1 MSLYPRHIFLPDPAN
16 SRRGDPRYYEPTMV
30 HELAHQWFGDDV
42 MPARWSD
49 VWLNEGHAT
58 WYEWEYAQ
66 ERGDPAFY
74 LEGGSFESQMRASY
88 AKGDQLRAQFGPV
101 AAPVHGADDVFDL
114 FSTNVY
120 DGGALVLYA
129 LRQVVGDAAFRTLER
144 EWPQRFGGGPASTA
158 DFIAFASQ
166 VAGQD
171 LTKLLTD
178 WLYGTKTPPM
188 PGHPDWTVDP
198 VGAAPAASFA
208 AGPLLR

>member
-1 MSLYPRHIFLPDPAN
+1 M
-16 SRRGDPRYYEPTMV
+16 
-30 HELAHQWFGDDV
+30 WFGDSV
-42 MPARWSD
+42 SPYEWSD
-49 VWLNEGHAT
+49 LWLNEGHAS
-58 WYEWEYAQ
+58 WYEFTYAA
-66 ERGDPAFY
+66 EKGFLADDTVGYPDEIGYAD
-74 LEGGSFESQMRASY
+74 LESLMRAVY
-88 AKGDQLRAQFGPV
+88 AHGDQWRHDFGPV
-101 AAPVHGADDVFDL
+101 ALPNAATL
-114 FSTNVY
+114 FSHNAY
-120 DGGALVLYA
+120 HGGALVLYA
-129 LRQVVGDAAFRTLER
+129 LRQVVGDPVFRTLER

>member
-1 MSLYPRHIFLPDPAN
+1 
-16 SRRGDPRYYEPTMV
+16 MV

-42 MPARWSD
+42 TPARWSD

-74 LEGGSFESQMRASY
+74 LEGGSFESQMRATY
-88 AKGDQLRAQFGPV
+88 AGGDQLRAWFGPV
-101 AAPVHGADDVFDL
+101 AAPIHGADDIARL
-114 FSTNVY
+114 FNPNVY

-129 LRQVVGDAAFRTLER
+129 LRQVVGDEAFREIER
-144 EWPQRFGGGPASTA
+144 GWPQRFGGGPASTA

-166 VAGQD
+166 VAHRD
-171 LTKLLTD
+171 LTTFLTD
-178 WLYGTKTPPM
+178 WLYGTTTPPM

-198 VGAAPAASFA
+198 VGPPPPAGSPQVDFWHVM
-208 AGPLLR
+208 